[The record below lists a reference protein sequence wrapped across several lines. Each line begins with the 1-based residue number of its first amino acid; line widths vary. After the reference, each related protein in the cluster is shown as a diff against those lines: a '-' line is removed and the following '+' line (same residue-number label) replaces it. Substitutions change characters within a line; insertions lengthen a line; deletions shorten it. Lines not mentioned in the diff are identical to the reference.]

1 MQNYILHVASETGKR
16 ALLNGPDKRV
26 GDVLEGSGEHC
37 RRGHADAVQHGG
49 GLVADV
55 QVVVG
60 TGRGAGLPVAAL
72 VDVHVVAGAAGTRAV
87 VVALGEHQRV
97 VAVEVG
103 ALLHAVAAVES
114 LQRVVEV
121 DVGVV
126 GGQSVAA
133 DRAADTDRL
142 VDLVGVAVEVR
153 VDGAVDHGRDVGQEQ
168 QAAEHVAA
176 LAVVLVHGSCFHVLE
191 VRLLFSFTFSS
202 HLKMYNV

>member
-1 MQNYILHVASETGKR
+1 M
-16 ALLNGPDKRV
+16 
-26 GDVLEGSGEHC
+26 
-37 RRGHADAVQHGG
+37 
-49 GLVADV
+49 
-55 QVVVG
+55 
-60 TGRGAGLPVAAL
+60 
-72 VDVHVVAGAAGTRAV
+72 

-176 LAVVLVHGSCFHVLE
+176 LAVVLVHGSCFDVLE

-202 HLKMYNV
+202 HSFE